1 MTTAMIA
8 VYTHQ
13 QLAFWK
19 IALGMGLVVE
29 AAVIVLLSMLISL
42 VGDIERNVDD
52 VWSTAILVARN
63 TATTWML
70 GQTAVATADL
80 GNEVGLHAQ
89 LLQSKVGG
97 RR

>member
-1 MTTAMIA
+1 MRVLAEYSDQQMT
-8 VYTHQ
+8 
-13 QLAFWK
+13 FWT
-19 IALGMGLVVE
+19 IALGMGIVVE
-29 AAVIVLLSMLISL
+29 AAVIVLLSLLVSL

-52 VWSTAILVARN
+52 VWSTAITVARN

-80 GNEVGLHAQ
+80 ANEVGLHAE
-89 LLQSKVGG
+89 LLESKAGA

>member
-1 MTTAMIA
+1 MRVLAEYTDGQMT
-8 VYTHQ
+8 
-13 QLAFWK
+13 FWT
-19 IALGMGLVVE
+19 IALGMAIVVE
-29 AAVIVLLSMLISL
+29 AAVIVLLSMLVSL

-89 LLQSKVGG
+89 LLESKVGG
-97 RR
+97 R

>member
-1 MTTAMIA
+1 MRLLAE
-8 VYTHQ
+8 YTDQ
-13 QLAFWK
+13 QMSFWT

-29 AAVIVLLSMLISL
+29 AAVIVLLSLLISL

-80 GNEVGLHAQ
+80 GTEVGLHAE
-89 LLQSKVGG
+89 LLQSKVGSS
-97 RR
+97 R

>member
-1 MTTAMIA
+1 MDALA
-8 VYTHQ
+8 LVGQFSHQ

-80 GNEVGLHAQ
+80 GTEVGLHAQ
-89 LLQSKVGG
+89 LLQSKAGA
-97 RR
+97 R

>member
-1 MTTAMIA
+1 MRALA
-8 VYTHQ
+8 EYTNAQ
-13 QLAFWK
+13 MSFWT

-29 AAVIVLLSMLISL
+29 AAVIVLLSMLVSL
-42 VGDIERNVDD
+42 VKDIETNVDD

-80 GNEVGLHAQ
+80 GSEVGRHAD
-89 LLQSKVGG
+89 LLQSRAGG
-97 RR
+97 R

>member
-1 MTTAMIA
+1 MRLLGE
-8 VYTHQ
+8 YTQ
-13 QLAFWK
+13 QQMSFWT

-29 AAVIVLLSMLISL
+29 AAVIVLLSLLISL

-80 GNEVGLHAQ
+80 GNEVGLHVD
-89 LLQSKVGG
+89 LLQSKAGAG
-97 RR
+97 R

>member
-1 MTTAMIA
+1 MGTLAA
-8 VYTHQ
+8 YTDA
-13 QLAFWK
+13 QLSFWT

-29 AAVIVLLSMLISL
+29 AAVIVLLSMLVSL
-42 VGDIERNVDD
+42 VKDIEENVDD

-80 GNEVGLHAQ
+80 GTEVGLHAQ
-89 LLQSKVGG
+89 LLESKVRG
-97 RR
+97 R

>member
-1 MTTAMIA
+1 MRLLAE
-8 VYTHQ
+8 YTDA
-13 QLAFWK
+13 QLSFWT

-42 VGDIERNVDD
+42 VSDIERNVDD
-52 VWSTAILVARN
+52 VWATAILVARN

-80 GNEVGLHAQ
+80 ANEVGLHAE
-89 LLQSKVGG
+89 LLQSKAGAS
-97 RR
+97 R

>member
-1 MTTAMIA
+1 MIA
-8 VYTHQ
+8 EYTAQ
-13 QLAFWK
+13 QMSFWT

-29 AAVIVLLSMLISL
+29 AAVIVLLSLLISL
-42 VGDIERNVDD
+42 VGDIDRNVED

-80 GNEVGLHAQ
+80 GTEVGLHAQ
-89 LLQSKVGG
+89 LLESKVGG
-97 RR
+97 AR

>member
-1 MTTAMIA
+1 MRIFAE
-8 VYTHQ
+8 YTQ
-13 QLAFWK
+13 AQLNFWT
-19 IALGMGLVVE
+19 IALRMGLVVE

-42 VGDIERNVDD
+42 VGDIERNVED

-80 GNEVGLHAQ
+80 GNEVGLHAE
-89 LLQSKVGG
+89 LLQSKVGA
-97 RR
+97 R

>member
-1 MTTAMIA
+1 MMLA
-8 VYTHQ
+8 VYSHQ
-13 QLAFWK
+13 QFAFWT

-42 VGDIERNVDD
+42 VSDIEQNVDD

-80 GNEVGLHAQ
+80 GTEVGLHAQ
-89 LLQSKVGG
+89 LLESKVRG
-97 RR
+97 R

>member
-1 MTTAMIA
+1 MR
-8 VYTHQ
+8 V
-13 QLAFWK
+13 LAEFTDAQMSFWT

-29 AAVIVLLSMLISL
+29 AAVIVLLSMLVSL

-80 GNEVGLHAQ
+80 GTEVGLHAE
-89 LLQSKVGG
+89 LLQSKVGAS
-97 RR
+97 R

>member
-1 MTTAMIA
+1 MRLLAEYTDSQMT
-8 VYTHQ
+8 
-13 QLAFWK
+13 FWT

-29 AAVIVLLSMLISL
+29 AAVIVLLSLLISL

-80 GNEVGLHAQ
+80 GTEVGLHAE
-89 LLQSKVGG
+89 LLEAKVAG
-97 RR
+97 R

>member
-1 MTTAMIA
+1 MRL
-8 VYTHQ
+8 
-13 QLAFWK
+13 LAEFTDAQMSFWT

-80 GNEVGLHAQ
+80 GSEVGRHVD
-89 LLQSKVGG
+89 LLQSKVGAS
-97 RR
+97 R

>member
-1 MTTAMIA
+1 MDLLGE
-8 VYTHQ
+8 YTSQ
-13 QLAFWK
+13 QLSFWT
-19 IALGMGLVVE
+19 IALGMGVVVE

-42 VGDIERNVDD
+42 VSDIERNVDD

-80 GNEVGLHAQ
+80 GTEVGLHAQ

-97 RR
+97 R

>member
-1 MTTAMIA
+1 MMRLLAE
-8 VYTHQ
+8 YSNQ
-13 QLAFWK
+13 QMSFWT

-29 AAVIVLLSMLISL
+29 AAVIVLLSLLISL

-80 GNEVGLHAQ
+80 GNEVGLHVD
-89 LLQSKVGG
+89 LLQSKAGAG
-97 RR
+97 R

>member
-1 MTTAMIA
+1 MFFAE
-8 VYTHQ
+8 YTDA
-13 QLAFWK
+13 QLSFWT

-29 AAVIVLLSMLISL
+29 AAVIVLLSMLVSL

-80 GNEVGLHAQ
+80 GTEVGLHAR
-89 LLQSKVGG
+89 LLQSKVGA
-97 RR
+97 R

>member
-1 MTTAMIA
+1 MRVLAE
-8 VYTHQ
+8 YSSQ
-13 QLAFWK
+13 QMSFWT

-29 AAVIVLLSMLISL
+29 AAVIVLLSLLISL

-80 GNEVGLHAQ
+80 GGEVGLHVD
-89 LLQSKVGG
+89 LLESKVGG

>member
-1 MTTAMIA
+1 MRLLAEYTDAQMTMWT
-8 VYTHQ
+8 
-13 QLAFWK
+13 
-19 IALGMGLVVE
+19 IALGMGIVVE

-42 VGDIERNVDD
+42 VGDIERNVED

-80 GNEVGLHAQ
+80 GNEVGLHAD
-89 LLQSKVGG
+89 LLQSQVGA

>member
-1 MTTAMIA
+1 MIA
-8 VYTHQ
+8 EYTTQ
-13 QLAFWK
+13 QMSFWT

-29 AAVIVLLSMLISL
+29 AAVIVLLSLLISL
-42 VGDIERNVDD
+42 VGDIDRNVED

-80 GNEVGLHAQ
+80 GTEVGLHAQ

-97 RR
+97 GR

>member
-1 MTTAMIA
+1 MYAEFTDAQMS
-8 VYTHQ
+8 
-13 QLAFWK
+13 FWT
-19 IALGMGLVVE
+19 IALGMGIVVE

-80 GNEVGLHAQ
+80 GNETGQHAR
-89 LLQSKVGG
+89 LLQSVAGSS
-97 RR
+97 R

>member
-1 MTTAMIA
+1 MRLLAE
-8 VYTHQ
+8 YTDAQ
-13 QLAFWK
+13 MSFWT

-80 GNEVGLHAQ
+80 GSEVSRHVD
-89 LLQSKVGG
+89 LLQSKVGAS
-97 RR
+97 R

>member
-1 MTTAMIA
+1 MRMLAEYTDAQMTMWT
-8 VYTHQ
+8 
-13 QLAFWK
+13 

-29 AAVIVLLSMLISL
+29 AAVIVLLSLLISL

-80 GNEVGLHAQ
+80 GNETSQHVR
-89 LLQSKVGG
+89 LLQSVAGAS
-97 RR
+97 R

>member
-1 MTTAMIA
+1 MVLLAG
-8 VYTHQ
+8 YTDGQ
-13 QLAFWK
+13 YNFWT

-42 VGDIERNVDD
+42 VADIERNVDD

-80 GNEVGLHAQ
+80 GIETGLHAQ
-89 LLQSKVGG
+89 FLQSKVGSA
-97 RR
+97 

>member
-1 MTTAMIA
+1 MRALLA
-8 VYTHQ
+8 EYTDAQ
-13 QLAFWK
+13 MSFWT
-19 IALGMGLVVE
+19 IALGMGIVVE
-29 AAVIVLLSMLISL
+29 AAVIVLLSMLVSL
-42 VGDIERNVDD
+42 VRDIERNVDD

-80 GNEVGLHAQ
+80 GNEVSLHAQ
-89 LLQSKVGG
+89 LLESKAG

>member
-1 MTTAMIA
+1 MRMLAEYTDAQMTMWT
-8 VYTHQ
+8 
-13 QLAFWK
+13 

-29 AAVIVLLSMLISL
+29 AAVIVLLSLLISL

-80 GNEVGLHAQ
+80 GNETSQHVR
-89 LLQSKVGG
+89 LLQSVAGG
-97 RR
+97 SR

>member
-1 MTTAMIA
+1 MRVLAEYTDAQMT
-8 VYTHQ
+8 
-13 QLAFWK
+13 FWT
-19 IALGMGLVVE
+19 IALGMGIVVE
-29 AAVIVLLSMLISL
+29 AAVIVLLSLLVSL
-42 VGDIERNVDD
+42 VSDIERNVDD

-80 GNEVGLHAQ
+80 AGEVGLHAE
-89 LLQSKVGG
+89 LLESKAGS